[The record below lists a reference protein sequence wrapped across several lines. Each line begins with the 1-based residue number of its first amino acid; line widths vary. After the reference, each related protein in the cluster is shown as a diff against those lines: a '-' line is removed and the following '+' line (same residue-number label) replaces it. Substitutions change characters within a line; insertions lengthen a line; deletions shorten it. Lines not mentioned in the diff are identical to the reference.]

1 MPNDFDLAR
10 IKESTPIRYVE
21 FHSVIDSTNNRA
33 KELFRQPILPNL
45 PFLVLAADQT
55 AGRGRGSKS
64 WWTGRGSLA
73 MSVGLELSETS
84 LQRSALAA
92 FSPKVG
98 RIVAEL
104 VASRLPNGLRTEVCL
119 PNDVFVDGKKIAGI
133 LIESPTPQQLVI
145 GIGVNVNN
153 RFADAPQEFRNVP
166 ITTLYDILHEE
177 LDLTETVVE
186 LLRRLIRRELI
197 MEGVKE

>member
-21 FHSVIDSTNNRA
+21 FHPVIDSTNNRA
-33 KELFRQPILPNL
+33 KELFRRPVLPEL

-73 MSVGLELSETS
+73 SSIGLELSETS
-84 LQRSALAA
+84 LKRSDLAS

-104 VASRLPNGLRTEVCL
+104 VASRIPDGHRVEAHL
-119 PNDVFVDGKKIAGI
+119 PNDVYVDGKKIAGI

-145 GIGVNVNN
+145 GIGLNVNN
-153 RFADAPQEFRNVP
+153 RFVDAPRKFQNEP
-166 ITTLYDILHEE
+166 ITTLYDIFHEE
-177 LDLTETVVE
+177 LDLTEIVVE
-186 LLRRLIRRELI
+186 LLQRLFLNTL
-197 MEGVKE
+197 